1 MCESIQ
7 LSCVSTIIFVK
18 STGSPCCLALSA
30 RSDYSSILQD
40 KNKEGDEK
48 QNEDGDMESDLDI
61 MNDEDELQPTV
72 PFNQD
77 ACVRL
82 RLLFYSIC
90 GTN

>member
-18 STGSPCCLALSA
+18 SGGSSCCLALDA
-30 RSDYSSILQD
+30 RSDYLILQD

-48 QNEDGDMESDLDI
+48 QNEDGDMESDPDI